1 MKLKLSNERIVNTI
15 DVLGELNNAKLPVK
29 VAYAITKNIN
39 KINSELKAYNKE
51 KAKLIDKYGE
61 KDKEGKLKV
70 DKKGNI
76 TLKEEHIEEWNR
88 DIAEL
93 LSIENTSC
101 IPPLS
106 SMLSTSSLV
115 YILSPIITLHSK
127 LLLGCFISSLY
138 SALVI

>member
-1 MKLKLSNERIVNTI
+1 MKLTLSNERIVNTI

-39 KINSELKAYNKE
+39 KINSELKAYNEE

-76 TLKEEHIEEWNR
+76 PLKEEHIEEWNR

-93 LSIENTSC
+93 LSIENEIDIHMINLDDLLNSNC
-101 IPPLS
+101 NISPAG
-106 SMLSTSSLV
+106 LV
-115 YILSPIITLHSK
+115 AIDFMINE
-127 LLLGCFISSLY
+127 
-138 SALVI
+138 

>member
-1 MKLKLSNERIVNTI
+1 MKLNLSNERIVNTI

-51 KAKLIDKYGE
+51 KAKLIEKYGE

-76 TLKEEHIEEWNR
+76 PLKKEHIEDYNR

-93 LSIENTSC
+93 LAIENEMDIHMINLDDLLNSNC
-101 IPPLS
+101 NISPAG
-106 SMLSTSSLV
+106 LV
-115 YILSPIITLHSK
+115 AIDFMIDFTIEE
-127 LLLGCFISSLY
+127 
-138 SALVI
+138 

>member
-1 MKLKLSNERIVNTI
+1 MKLNLSNERIVNTI

-76 TLKEEHIEEWNR
+76 PLKEEHIEECNR

-93 LSIENTSC
+93 LSIENEIDIHMINLDDLLNSNC
-101 IPPLS
+101 NISPAG
-106 SMLSTSSLV
+106 LV
-115 YILSPIITLHSK
+115 AIDFMINE
-127 LLLGCFISSLY
+127 
-138 SALVI
+138 